1 MNRASI
7 ADSPTAKVTRFLD
20 ASPEEVFDA
29 WTNPDQARRWMC
41 PFGASVPDKYE
52 GRRSAVRIELP
63 PSGRRTVV
71 EADLSAVAAK
81 STHRAKAD

>member
-7 ADSPTAKVTRFLD
+7 ADSPTAKITRFLD

-41 PFGASVPDKYE
+41 PFGASVPDLTLE
-52 GRRSAVRIELP
+52 ARVVGRLRA
-63 PSGRRTVV
+63 PSSRRPGVEPSLRRTCPP
-71 EADLSAVAAK
+71 
-81 STHRAKAD
+81 

>member
-41 PFGASVPDKYE
+41 PFGASVPD
-52 GRRSAVRIELP
+52 LP

>member
-7 ADSPTAKVTRFLD
+7 ADSPTAKITRFLD

-41 PFGASVPDKYE
+41 PFGASVPDLTLE
-52 GRRSAVRIELP
+52 ARVGGRLRAPEPPAVR
-63 PSGRRTVV
+63 
-71 EADLSAVAAK
+71 A
-81 STHRAKAD
+81 

>member
-7 ADSPTAKVTRFLD
+7 ADSPTAKITRFLD

-41 PFGASVPDKYE
+41 PFGASVPDLTLE
-52 GRRSAVRIELP
+52 ARVGGRRRHRPRASRGGARGQTDGAVR
-63 PSGRRTVV
+63 
-71 EADLSAVAAK
+71 VA
-81 STHRAKAD
+81 

>member
-20 ASPEEVFDA
+20 AAPEEVFDA

-41 PFGASVPDKYE
+41 PFGASVPDLTLE
-52 GRRSAVRIELP
+52 ARVGGRLRA
-63 PSGRRTVV
+63 PSSRRPGVEQSLRRTCPP
-71 EADLSAVAAK
+71 
-81 STHRAKAD
+81 